1 MTLHQDRS
9 RTTGGFGRTR
19 AGLGDWRDPT
29 LAAMLAAV
37 AGLPGLWLPFLADDW
52 AHLAAVAGGLAL
64 RTPFGYYRPLCMII
78 YWLDRLVW
86 GLSPSLFHLTNLVL
100 IGASAA
106 LVVVLIRRYTGDP
119 ALAGAAGILFSLHPY
134 HIESAAWIAALAD
147 PLFSLLFLGAALAY
161 DRWRA

>member
-100 IGASAA
+100 IGAAAA

-119 ALAGAAGILFSLHPY
+119 ALAGGARTLFWPPPDHN
-134 HIESAAWIAALAD
+134 ESAALIAAVAG
-147 PLFSLLFLGAALAY
+147 PPFRLLFP
-161 DRWRA
+161 R